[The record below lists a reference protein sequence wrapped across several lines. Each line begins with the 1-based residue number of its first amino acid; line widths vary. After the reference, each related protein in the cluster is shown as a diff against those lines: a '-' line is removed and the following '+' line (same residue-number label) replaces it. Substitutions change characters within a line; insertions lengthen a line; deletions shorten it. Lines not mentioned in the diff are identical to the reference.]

1 MGDDI
6 MSSPSLATSQLEGDY
21 QYISNAR
28 IRNMTELEYYYY
40 YIYDTDM
47 DSSELTSEEL
57 RLMIPVSVFY
67 GLMFLLGT
75 IGNILVIYCIAKYK
89 RMKSITNQLLL
100 SLACADLLLTL
111 FCVPI
116 KVRYGQIVKKTIMF
130 E

>member
-1 MGDDI
+1 
-6 MSSPSLATSQLEGDY
+6 MSSPLLATTQLEGDY
-21 QYISNAR
+21 QYISNAS

-40 YIYDTDM
+40 YIYDADM

-116 KVRYGQIVKKTIMF
+116 KVRYGKLKGKNIMF
-130 E
+130 